1 MRKFSTHLNDSKAF
15 FTLPHPVGATAGS
28 SETSKQFSSVEPSR
42 FRHVIKPPRSGCHQ
56 ALATLS
62 AKLCLGSLMFD
73 FPRDLLDQFLDRGL
87 LPVISSIA
95 GFLLAFFLVAR
106 LMSEKRAPANTF
118 AWLLI
123 IVLLPY
129 VGVPL
134 FLLFGGRKLRRLAE
148 RKSRLLPQLP
158 AGETSPSHFA
168 TTPVA
173 HTVMASGASAP
184 AAGNAME
191 LLTTGEA
198 AYAALE
204 KNIRAA
210 RQSIHITTFILG
222 RDDTGRRIVRL
233 LVARARDGVKVRL
246 LLDSVG
252 CMFVSRHFVLPIKE
266 AGGEV
271 VWFMPVLPFTS
282 RGSANLRNHRK
293 IAIFDHSTAII
304 GGHNLAREYMG
315 PTPFR
320 KRFADFGVVLHGPA
334 AALLNEIFIADW
346 CFASRQSADPLHA
359 EIPVDL
365 VLRPRGES
373 ELQVVASGPDVP
385 GDPLYEGILAMI
397 QEAKQSLWI
406 VTPYFLPDEVLFRS
420 LMVKAHAGCAITLI
434 VDDRVALFGSAN
446 FDPRSLF
453 VNFEVGVVVHSIADV
468 LEIKA
473 WAEAIVPKCREPK
486 TESKRKRRIIGNI
499 LEDVSRLLAPLL

>member
-1 MRKFSTHLNDSKAF
+1 ML
-15 FTLPHPVGATAGS
+15 
-28 SETSKQFSSVEPSR
+28 
-42 FRHVIKPPRSGCHQ
+42 
-56 ALATLS
+56 
-62 AKLCLGSLMFD
+62 D
-73 FPRDLLDQFLDRGL
+73 FLRDLLEQFLDRGL
-87 LPVISSIA
+87 LAIVFSIA

-158 AGETSPSHFA
+158 GGVTSPSRFA
-168 TTPVA
+168 GTPVA
-173 HTVMASGASAP
+173 HTVMASGAAAP
-184 AAGNAME
+184 VAGNTME

-198 AYAALE
+198 AYVALE

-210 RQSIHITTFILG
+210 THSIHITTFILG
-222 RDDTGRRIVRL
+222 NDDTGRRLVRL
-233 LVARARDGVKVRL
+233 LVARARAGVKVRL

-252 CMFVSRHFVLPIKE
+252 CMFVSRRFVLPIKE

-293 IAIFDHSTAII
+293 IAIFDHCTAII
-304 GGHNLAREYMG
+304 GGHNLARDYMG
-315 PTPFR
+315 PMPFR
-320 KRFADFGVVLHGPA
+320 KRFADFGAVLQGPA
-334 AALLNEIFIADW
+334 AALLNEVFIADW

-359 EIPVDL
+359 EIRVDS
-365 VLRPRGES
+365 VLQPRGES

-434 VDDRVALFGSAN
+434 MPARSNHPVTDLARRHYVRELRRAGAKVWLFQPGMMHSKAMIVDDRLALFGSAN

-453 VNFEVGVVVHSIADV
+453 VNFEVGIVVHSTTDV
-468 LEIKA
+468 LAMKA
-473 WAEAIVPKCREPK
+473 WAEAIVPHCREPK
-486 TESKRKRRIIGNI
+486 VETKRRRGRIVGNI

>member
-1 MRKFSTHLNDSKAF
+1 
-15 FTLPHPVGATAGS
+15 
-28 SETSKQFSSVEPSR
+28 
-42 FRHVIKPPRSGCHQ
+42 
-56 ALATLS
+56 
-62 AKLCLGSLMFD
+62 MFEV
-73 FPRDLLDQFLDRGL
+73 PRDLVEQFLNRGL
-87 LPVISSIA
+87 LAVVFSIA

-118 AWLLI
+118 AWLLVI
-123 IVLLPY
+123 ILLPY

-158 AGETSPSHFA
+158 AGTKSPA
-168 TTPVA
+168 AYADTPVA
-173 HTVMASGASAP
+173 HTVMASGAAAP
-184 AAGNAME
+184 VAANALE

-198 AYAALE
+198 AYTALE
-204 KNIRAA
+204 RGIRAA
-210 RQSIHITTFILG
+210 KHSIHITTFILG

-233 LVARARDGVKVRL
+233 LAERAKAGIKVRL

-252 CMFVSRHFVLPIKE
+252 CMFVNRGFVLPIKE

-293 IAIFDHSTAII
+293 IAVFDHCSAIV
-304 GGHNLAREYMG
+304 GGHNLARDYMG
-315 PTPFR
+315 PTSFR
-320 KRFADFGVVLHGPA
+320 KRFADFGAEIHGPA
-334 AALLNEIFIADW
+334 AALLNEVFIADW
-346 CFASRQSADPLHA
+346 CFASRQSPDVLHA
-359 EIPVDL
+359 EIPTEA
-365 VLRPRGES
+365 VLRPRGVS
-373 ELQVVASGPDVP
+373 ELQVVPSGPDVP

-397 QEAKQSLWI
+397 QEAKSSLWI
-406 VTPYFLPDEVLFRS
+406 VTPYFLPDEVLLRS

-434 VDDRVALFGSAN
+434 VPARSNHPVTDLARRHYVREIRRAGGKVWLYQPGMLHSKAMIIDDRIALFGSAN

-453 VNFEVGVVVHSIADV
+453 VNFEVGLVVYSSDDV
-468 LEIKA
+468 RAIKA
-473 WAEAIVPKCREPK
+473 WAAKLVDQCREPK
-486 TESKRKRRIIGNI
+486 KETKPKRRIIGNI